1 MELCRHT
8 DPSRRPRDSH
18 KVVIETPAMSLQ
30 TAFLHRHAVLLT
42 AQVDRHAANPMSVGH
57 AFDAALHT
65 PAHLLWVMSHDPE
78 DFLVLFE
85 LPGHHDN
92 AVRLGSL
99 TIDGVA
105 FTIKPWHEDDH
116 AVHQDFML
124 HVRVV
129 IKKMLLQMWSLEGA
143 AEVLGVNCIID
154 RLDTR
159 THECG
164 HTRTFAC
171 WVWVWDVAFIATKHT
186 IWRAARVETMMGA
199 SPPSREVAP
208 PPPPR
213 VKQHQLLIHVDCM
226 EDRSTLSP
234 RSSHSGR
241 SSLPSSGSD
250 DNRLAKQQ
258 PLHRSSGATHPC
270 STDPPHPSTPKT
282 RASATPI
289 RKSARQACAGHK
301 APVAQRASL
310 LLVKKLG
317 LLGPKEAMT
326 AKAAKALIKRFDEA
340 LTDEDIAI
348 IAKLTRLEPEAL
360 RITGGTAGPD
370 AVADSLV

>member
-1 MELCRHT
+1 
-8 DPSRRPRDSH
+8 
-18 KVVIETPAMSLQ
+18 
-30 TAFLHRHAVLLT
+30 
-42 AQVDRHAANPMSVGH
+42 MSVGL

-92 AVRLGSL
+92 VVRLGSL

-129 IKKMLLQMWSLEGA
+129 IEKMLLQMWSLEGT

-208 PPPPR
+208 PPPASS
-213 VKQHQLLIHVDCM
+213 
-226 EDRSTLSP
+226 STSC
-234 RSSHSGR
+234 SSTSTAWKKAGHAAPTGQWGR
-241 SSLPSSGSD
+241 A
-250 DNRLAKQQ
+250 RRAKQQ